1 MMSTFVM
8 SDIHGCYD
16 ELMKMLDKIEFKPSD
31 SLIIAG
37 DYVDRGEQSIELL
50 DWICSAS
57 ENVILLKGNH
67 DVEFAEYVKL
77 LDRLK
82 KQVEYEVDDS
92 SPEDT
97 KKLYKDTRFT
107 AKISWQMY
115 DYYGTLREMINEK
128 GVSLSRLKKWSD
140 FLKNLPVI
148 YEVNVNDKHFVI
160 VHAGYVER
168 DKLFEHP
175 TVEDFYIYARDE
187 AYMGGGK
194 KDSIII
200 AGHTPT
206 ISSGHVTYTG
216 GRIYKSYNEKKN
228 CTFYDIDCGIVFRKT
243 HNKGNLAC
251 LKLEDESEYYLY

>member
-1 MMSTFVM
+1 MSTFVM
-8 SDIHGCYD
+8 SDIHGFYD
-16 ELMKMLDKIEFKPSD
+16 EFMKMLDKIEFKPSD

-115 DYYGTLREMINEK
+115 DYYGTLREMINASLRPAK
-128 GVSLSRLKKWSD
+128 GLV
-140 FLKNLPVI
+140 
-148 YEVNVNDKHFVI
+148 
-160 VHAGYVER
+160 
-168 DKLFEHP
+168 
-175 TVEDFYIYARDE
+175 
-187 AYMGGGK
+187 
-194 KDSIII
+194 
-200 AGHTPT
+200 
-206 ISSGHVTYTG
+206 
-216 GRIYKSYNEKKN
+216 
-228 CTFYDIDCGIVFRKT
+228 
-243 HNKGNLAC
+243 
-251 LKLEDESEYYLY
+251 